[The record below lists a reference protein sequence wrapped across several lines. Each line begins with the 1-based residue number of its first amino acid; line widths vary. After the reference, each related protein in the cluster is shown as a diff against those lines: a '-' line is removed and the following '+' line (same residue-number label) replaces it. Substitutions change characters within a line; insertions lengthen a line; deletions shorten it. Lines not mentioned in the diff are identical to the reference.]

1 MTKETVA
8 QAAYRFLN
16 SIGNPVELS
25 RLVFFVFV
33 CIDEIRHILRSMHSL
48 NLTKTNVN
56 LNKKNKTPNLWSV
69 SDETKGICTRR
80 FILPLIL

>member
-33 CIDEIRHILRSMHSL
+33 CNTTYFEVNALPEPNQAMRVYPYLHSEFDF
-48 NLTKTNVN
+48 
-56 LNKKNKTPNLWSV
+56 
-69 SDETKGICTRR
+69 SDSSPTQWQMPRIYK
-80 FILPLIL
+80 FFLKLS